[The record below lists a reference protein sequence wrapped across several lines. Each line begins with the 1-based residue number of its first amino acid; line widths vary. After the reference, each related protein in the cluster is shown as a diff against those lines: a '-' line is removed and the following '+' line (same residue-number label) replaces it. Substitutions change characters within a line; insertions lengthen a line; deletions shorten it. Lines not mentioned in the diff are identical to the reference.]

1 MVLKGF
7 AISCW
12 IWSSDFSSNDFEAF
26 RNASEFGFTG
36 IEIPTLDGVLDSVQ
50 IKNVLNSTSPRLTPI
65 IIGGG
70 LPQTDMASDS
80 VSIAENGSDY
90 VKRCIKACADIGGS
104 QVCGPLYTAVGSLRY
119 LSEAERNNVLQRVI
133 RSFKDIGRYA
143 QDFGVSIALEP
154 LCRYDTHLIN
164 TSAQARD
171 LVDKIDRENIG
182 ILLDTFHLNIEEK
195 SFKDAISTAGEKLI
209 HFHACENDRGTP
221 GTGHIN
227 WNEVSDTLRLTG
239 YDGWISIE
247 SFTPFDPNFS
257 SAMRVWRKLE
267 STQDEI
273 AAKGLA
279 FLKTKF

>member
-1 MVLKGF
+1 MILKGI

-12 IWSSDFSSNDFEAF
+12 VWSSDFSSNDFEAF
-26 RNASEFGFTG
+26 RKASEFGFNA
-36 IEIPTLDGVLDSVQ
+36 IEIPTLDGVLDIAQ

-70 LPQTDMASDS
+70 LPQTDLASDTR
-80 VSIAENGSDY
+80 SISENGSDY
-90 VKRCIKACADIGGS
+90 VKRCIKACVDIGGS

-119 LSEAERNNVLQRVI
+119 LSEAERNKVLHRVV

-164 TSAQARD
+164 TSAQVRD
-171 LVDKIDRENIG
+171 LVDKIDQENIG

-195 SFKDAISTAGEKLI
+195 SFKDAISTAGKKLI

-227 WNEVSDTLRLTG
+227 WNEVSEALRLTR

-247 SFTPFDPNFS
+247 SFTPFDSNFS
-257 SAMRVWRKLE
+257 SAMRVWRNLE
-267 STQDEI
+267 NTQDEI
-273 AAKGLA
+273 ATKGLA